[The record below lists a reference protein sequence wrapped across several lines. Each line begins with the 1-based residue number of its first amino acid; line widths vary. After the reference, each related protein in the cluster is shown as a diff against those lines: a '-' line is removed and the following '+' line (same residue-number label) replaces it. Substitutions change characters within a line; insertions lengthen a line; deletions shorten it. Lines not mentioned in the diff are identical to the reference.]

1 MPKHSAAPSAPSAAP
16 STYTSQHSAARSGA
30 DYTVKS
36 GDTMSKIAQAQGVQG
51 GYQALFNLN
60 RDTVSNV
67 NMIFAGQQLALR

>member
-1 MPKHSAAPSAPSAAP
+1 
-16 STYTSQHSAARSGA
+16 
-30 DYTVKS
+30 VKS

-67 NMIFAGQQLALR
+67 DMIFAGQQLALR